1 VNSGGCRLPGVR
13 SSSRKEHNIGSQDFG
28 ALLFKPQ
35 KEIRDLQNA
44 LLQKQV
50 DRLAKYGSHY
60 RELFQALSLDKVV
73 IKIAASPDR
82 DRDGLVQEVTRRT
95 RDAIEMTPEVRVV
108 DKMEI
113 FDPSATL
120 KCQRIIDE
128 RPREAD

>member
-1 VNSGGCRLPGVR
+1 M
-13 SSSRKEHNIGSQDFG
+13 
-28 ALLFKPQ
+28 
-35 KEIRDLQNA
+35 
-44 LLQKQV
+44 QKQV

-60 RELFQALSLDKVV
+60 RELFQTLSLDKVV